1 MQPHF
6 SNTQDTYYITSVSL
20 FQAQLLNF
28 LFAFKC
34 QTVLGTHKPQTTF
47 ILNIF
52 FSLCFCVCRGI
63 LPMSSRS
70 VLNHSQQVGGPTGQA
85 GGIGGG
91 ERGGSGTG
99 RSGSMGS
106 PSRSSPSIIGM
117 PKQQQARQPFTIN
130 R

>member
-1 MQPHF
+1 
-6 SNTQDTYYITSVSL
+6 
-20 FQAQLLNF
+20 
-28 LFAFKC
+28 
-34 QTVLGTHKPQTTF
+34 
-47 ILNIF
+47 
-52 FSLCFCVCRGI
+52 
-63 LPMSSRS
+63 MSSRT

-85 GGIGGG
+85 GGIGVGVGG
-91 ERGGSGTG
+91 ERGGSGAG